1 MDLCSQIVHRILFF
15 ELELS
20 STTTVMETES
30 SKASVVPS
38 THGKDSS
45 GTAAAIAIECQAT
58 GIYTVA
64 DPNECHTYY
73 QCDRGVRTKLTCPEK
88 HLYDTEKN
96 QCMEYERVFCGTRTV
111 NLAEKNQC
119 KLFEKKYRATNE

>member
-1 MDLCSQIVHRILFF
+1 
-15 ELELS
+15 
-20 STTTVMETES
+20 METES
-30 SKASVVPS
+30 SKASVIPS

-45 GTAAAIAIECQAT
+45 GTATIAIECQPN

-73 QCDRGVRTKLTCPEK
+73 QCDRGVRSKLTCPEK

-119 KLFEKKYRATNE
+119 KSIEY